1 MLTVE
6 SVHQTT
12 VVHFDWP
19 GVLDEIEIERI
30 GQQLLHLIDTLG
42 QTRIVLDL
50 STARRVSSRLVSVL
64 AEAHQRLEAAGGRLV
79 MWGLMPDLAKVL
91 RLTGLDRMLHV
102 YDSELEAIESFPLEA
117 VTV

>member
-6 SVHQTT
+6 SVRQIT
-12 VVHFDWP
+12 VVRFDWP

-42 QTRIVLDL
+42 QTQIILDL
-50 STARRVSSRLVSVL
+50 SNAQRESSQLVSVL
-64 AEAHQRLEAAGGRLV
+64 AEAHRRMEATGGRLV
-79 MWGLMPDLAKVL
+79 VYGLMPDLAKVL
-91 RLTGLDRMLHV
+91 RLTGRDRMLHV

-117 VTV
+117 VTA